1 MGGTVQTAEQWE
13 WYLKLLWIMVAPDP
27 GISAEQVAAALP
39 SIEEI
44 VVYSNAGLPHSYM
57 NAVGEWYLNLF
68 VLAAQACEKLGLHE
82 QGLIYAEEAATNTDV
97 TKAGTCVPG
106 TQCQGFRFKGR
117 CLAAMGKTQAA
128 EEALESALKAVAGLG
143 YFLLEVLALRD
154 LKVCVL
160 DKDGRAEEGTTRL
173 KASVLQLLGA
183 TPTAENVEALALALG
198 PEVDLR
204 SVLAFE

>member
-1 MGGTVQTAEQWE
+1 
-13 WYLKLLWIMVAPDP
+13 
-27 GISAEQVAAALP
+27 
-39 SIEEI
+39 
-44 VVYSNAGLPHSYM
+44 
-57 NAVGEWYLNLF
+57 
-68 VLAAQACEKLGLHE
+68 
-82 QGLIYAEEAATNTDV
+82 
-97 TKAGTCVPG
+97 
-106 TQCQGFRFKGR
+106 
-117 CLAAMGKTQAA
+117 MGKTQAA

-183 TPTAENVEALALALG
+183 TPTAENVEALAVALG

-204 SVLAFE
+204 SVLAVE

>member
-1 MGGTVQTAEQWE
+1 MGGTAQTAEQWE
-13 WYLKLLWIMVAPDP
+13 WVVKLLWIMVAPDP
-27 GISAEQVAAALP
+27 GVSTEQVAAALP

-44 VVYSNAGLPHSYM
+44 VVYANAGLPHSYM
-57 NAVGEWYLNLF
+57 HSIGDWYINLF
-68 VLAAQACEKLGLHE
+68 VAAAQVCEKLGLHE
-82 QGLIYAEEAATNTDV
+82 QALIYAEEAATNTDV
-97 TKAGTCVPG
+97 TKAGTCVAS
-106 TQCQGFRFKGR
+106 TQCEGFRCKGR

-128 EEALESALKAVAGLG
+128 EEALESALKTVAGLG

-198 PEVDLR
+198 PEVDLH